1 MEAFIQKLRRR
12 AAIQKYLAFLA
23 LAGAVVIVWI
33 GTDYFIHESPKIAA
47 QDIEQQRK
55 LIPSQDIIARLA
67 SLSMSIF
74 NNAKQL
80 DDAENELY
88 RIQNIVSYD
97 GNYNLGDIQSTY
109 YFNFT
114 EPRNLFFSRTYGPF
128 GPLTQKKLSNYD
140 WELGGLTKKKL
151 NEIDSLLNDIR
162 NANTLLGSESAI
174 DKYHTDLQI
183 LQDRNKKRLEELIH
197 RTDKFKKDLEYMRN
211 TMKQIGEPN
220 IDANL
225 KNTFL
230 LNDFEE
236 IRDLEQVIKE
246 FDKKMNSGEFQ
257 REAEEHIKTMLQTNR
272 AVIEQIE
279 AFKIKVISNR
289 DLYQEKLRK
298 QEELVNKLRTE
309 KANLEAEK
317 EFIVS
322 LRSGDEPVMADS
334 KVAFHVSTNIAR
346 LGIMIVTLFLAQ
358 VFISIYR
365 YLTKISNFYHA
376 RADAL
381 EILTTD
387 TLKNTDL
394 PGSIEMFSNIFS
406 PEKVDFGKIPQAP
419 LNEAIKSAQSVFP
432 KS

>member
-55 LIPSQDIIARLA
+55 LISSQDVISRIADLN
-67 SLSMSIF
+67 MSIY
-74 NNAKQL
+74 NNTEQLSVAK
-80 DDAENELY
+80 NELNS
-88 RIQNIVSYD
+88 IQKI
-97 GNYNLGDIQSTY
+97 
-109 YFNFT
+109 
-114 EPRNLFFSRTYGPF
+114 
-128 GPLTQKKLSNYD
+128 LSNDGTHLLKRINSDFYFD
-140 WELGGLTKKKL
+140 VEIPHSPHTDKNYQQNFYL
-151 NEIDSLLNDIR
+151 NEMNLNKIDSLLNDIR
-162 NANTLLGSESAI
+162 KTNSYLESESAI
-174 DKYHTDLQI
+174 DKFLTDLQTT
-183 LQDRNKKRLEELIH
+183 QNSKKKRLEEFIH
-197 RTDKFKKDLEYMRN
+197 RTDKLKKDLDHTLN
-211 TMKQIGEPN
+211 TMKRIGESTAATELRN
-220 IDANL
+220 EIL
-225 KNTFL
+225 SY
-230 LNDFEE
+230 ERS
-236 IRDLEQVIKE
+236 IRDLEQTIKE
-246 FDKKMNSGEFQ
+246 FDEKMNSGEFQ
-257 REAEEHIKTMLQTNR
+257 REAEEQIKMMLQTNR
-272 AVIEQIE
+272 EVIEQIE

-298 QEELVNKLRTE
+298 QQELVNKLRAE

-317 EFIVS
+317 EFTVS
-322 LRSGDEPVMADS
+322 LRSGTEPVMADS
-334 KVAFHVSTNIAR
+334 KVAFYVSTNIAR

-394 PGSIEMFSNIFS
+394 SGSIEMFSNVFS
-406 PEKVDFGKIPQAP
+406 PEKVDFGKMPQTP
-419 LNEAIKSAQSVFP
+419 VNGAIKNAQSIFS

>member
-55 LIPSQDIIARLA
+55 LISSQDVISRIAGLN
-67 SLSMSIF
+67 MSIF
-74 NNAKQL
+74 NNAEQL
-80 DDAENELY
+80 SIAENDLV
-88 RIQNIVSYD
+88 RIQRVLNYD
-97 GNYNLGDIQSTY
+97 GNDGLGDIKRTFY
-109 YFNFT
+109 LDLDFV
-114 EPRNLFFSRTYGPF
+114 EPDNPFSSRRINQYNKSF
-128 GPLTQKKLSNYD
+128 SLNQ
-140 WELGGLTKKKL
+140 KKL
-151 NEIDSLLNDIR
+151 NEID
-162 NANTLLGSESAI
+162 TLLDEIKKANSFLESDKGV
-174 DKYHTDLQI
+174 DKYLADMQVE
-183 LQDRNKKRLEELIH
+183 QDSNKKRLEWLAHII
-197 RTDKFKKDLEYMRN
+197 DKSKKDLDHTLDM
-211 TMKQIGEPN
+211 MKQIGESTAATILRDN
-220 IDANL
+220 IL
-225 KNTFL
+225 SR
-230 LNDFEE
+230 EQE
-236 IRDLEQVIKE
+236 IRDLEPTIKE
-246 FDKKMNSGEFQ
+246 FDEKLSSGEFH
-257 REAEEHIKTMLQTNR
+257 REAEEQIKMMLQTNKE
-272 AVIEQIE
+272 VIEQIE

-289 DLYQEKLRK
+289 DLYQEKLQK

-317 EFIVS
+317 EFTVS
-322 LRSGDEPVMADS
+322 LRSATEPVMAES

-381 EILTTD
+381 EILTQTD
-387 TLKNTDL
+387 ALKNTDL

-406 PEKVDFGKIPQAP
+406 PEKVDFGKMPQTP
-419 LNEAIKSAQSVFP
+419 VNEAIKNAQSIFS

>member
-55 LIPSQDIIARLA
+55 LISSQDVISRLA
-67 SLSMSIF
+67 SLNMSIF
-74 NNAKQL
+74 NNAQQL
-80 DDAENELY
+80 VKPEIELDN
-88 RIQNIVSYD
+88 IQFALLKD
-97 GNYNLGDIQSTY
+97 GNIELESIKSTLYFDLAKSGNPFSHDAYHHYFYSLDGMNL
-109 YFNFT
+109 N
-114 EPRNLFFSRTYGPF
+114 
-128 GPLTQKKLSNYD
+128 K
-140 WELGGLTKKKL
+140 
-151 NEIDSLLNDIR
+151 IDSLLNDIR
-162 NANTLLGSESAI
+162 KANSYLESENSI
-174 DKYHTDLQI
+174 DKFLTDLQI
-183 LQDRNKKRLEELIH
+183 KQNSNKKRLEELIH
-197 RTDKFKKDLEYMRN
+197 RTDKLKKDLDHTLN
-211 TMKQIGEPN
+211 TMRQIGESTAATKLRN
-220 IDANL
+220 EILYYERD
-225 KNTFL
+225 
-230 LNDFEE
+230 
-236 IRDLEQVIKE
+236 IRDLEQTIKE
-246 FDKKMNSGEFQ
+246 FDEKMDSGEFQ
-257 REAEEHIKTMLQTNR
+257 REAKEQIKMMLQTNR
-272 AVIEQIE
+272 TVIEQIE
-279 AFKIKVISNR
+279 AFKIKVINNR

-298 QEELVNKLRTE
+298 QEELVNKLRAE

-317 EFIVS
+317 EFTVS
-322 LRSGDEPVMADS
+322 LRSATEPVMADS

-406 PEKVDFGKIPQAP
+406 PEKVDFGKMPQTP
-419 LNEAIKSAQSVFP
+419 VNEAIKSAQSVFP